1 MFYFSVM
8 AFGGCEG
15 EEMEEKL
22 RHKNSS
28 LTDKTLNDISS
39 QDKQDC
45 VNLEKS
51 LDEFINNGDSLSSS
65 ASMSDSDL
73 TSTDS
78 DDSLAL
84 SESESITDVTPL
96 NSPYCDSP
104 LCQSRLSEYK
114 LEDRSVNPT
123 RNLDSGKKSD
133 GCDPPE
139 VNILMQA
146 IEKLEIEAKKGE
158 QPNPRGSSSRR
169 RTVSCGGEDV
179 KRIDQENQRLFKRV
193 IAQQNRMRAMYS
205 CPNQSCWK
213 NMKHPDLVKSDGDIS
228 VLKKGVQSPKNVKDP
243 TRHSQ
248 RQQKCLSHP
257 SYLFSCGPVSS
268 KRVPNEDSG
277 EKEDKILEN
286 SVASSTS
293 AI

>member
-228 VLKKGVQSPKNVKDP
+228 NVLM
-243 TRHSQ
+243 
-248 RQQKCLSHP
+248 
-257 SYLFSCGPVSS
+257 FSTVMLLKVYCN
-268 KRVPNEDSG
+268 K
-277 EKEDKILEN
+277 
-286 SVASSTS
+286 
-293 AI
+293 